1 MLKGDVFAEQVF
13 ENQIFALFI
22 NTFLNGNDGVA
33 SDYKNAMALTYTG
46 KVLNVASG
54 AVCIQGRFLEEST
67 SYQTTMTEVSK
78 YHILTI
84 EIDLDK
90 TNTAQNFTQGYYKL
104 LTGNSAYPSLTKND
118 IVKNVSG
125 VYQYELCRFQTDSN
139 GNITNFQDKRT
150 FLDINSIYDA
160 IEASTTTL
168 INSLNT
174 QGTAAINQIRS
185 NGNQLISDLTTELQQ
200 ARDGSLYA
208 LKTDEFYQIA
218 NPSTTNQK
226 YIDNLKDMIVYPG
239 YITNNIKDI
248 VFTIPLPKKA
258 NGANLI
264 VVNHL
269 YIKARCQDGYVA
281 GLNDSDSYDQKNR
294 VEDYYI
300 HNNILT
306 IKLHNNSGWSVDS
319 DVPTPMKNNTPI
331 MITAGNGSGIDITI
345 Y

>member
-33 SDYKNAMALTYTG
+33 SNYKNSMALSYTG

-78 YHILTI
+78 YHILAI

-104 LTGNSAYPSLTKND
+104 LTGNSAYPSLTKNN

-160 IEASTTTL
+160 IEASTTAL
-168 INSLNT
+168 MNS
-174 QGTAAINQIRS
+174 IRS
-185 NGNQLISDLTTELQQ
+185 DGDQLIDDLEDELAQ
-200 ARDGSLYA
+200 ARSGSLYA
-208 LKTDEFYQIA
+208 LKEDCYYKSGDYWGASQYQA
-218 NPSTTNQK
+218 FQ
-226 YIDNLKDMIVYPG
+226 
-239 YITNNIKDI
+239 
-248 VFTIPLPKKA
+248 
-258 NGANLI
+258 
-264 VVNHL
+264 
-269 YIKARCQDGYVA
+269 GYVSADGEFLNIFIKMKKNLRDIDYVDINTCKLSIYGKNGLIGGSTNHNYKDTIQGTPIMADGTGFCLRLGMPGGFA
-281 GLNDSDSYDQKNR
+281 GA
-294 VEDYYI
+294 VA
-300 HNNILT
+300 
-306 IKLHNNSGWSVDS
+306 
-319 DVPTPMKNNTPI
+319 NTPI
-331 MITAGNGSGIDITI
+331 VATVENSSGLTVFCRTMFI
-345 Y
+345 

>member
-78 YHILTI
+78 YHILAI

-150 FLDINSIYDA
+150 FLDIDSIYDA
-160 IEASTTTL
+160 IEASTTAL
-168 INSLNT
+168 INS
-174 QGTAAINQIRS
+174 IRS
-185 NGNQLISDLTTELQQ
+185 DGDQLIDDLEDELAQ
-200 ARDGSLYA
+200 ARSGSLYA
-208 LKTDEFYQIA
+208 LKGDCYFKNGDYWGASQYQ
-218 NPSTTNQK
+218 
-226 YIDNLKDMIVYPG
+226 
-239 YITNNIKDI
+239 
-248 VFTIPLPKKA
+248 VFS
-258 NGANLI
+258 
-264 VVNHL
+264 
-269 YIKARCQDGYVA
+269 GYVSA
-281 GLNDSDSYDQKNR
+281 DGEDLNIFIKMDKNLRDINYVDINTCKLSIYGKNGLIGGSTNKNYKDTIQRTPIMNDGTGFCLQ
-294 VEDYYI
+294 
-300 HNNILT
+300 LAMPGGF
-306 IKLHNNSGWSVDS
+306 SGAVA
-319 DVPTPMKNNTPI
+319 NTPI
-331 MITAGNGSGIDITI
+331 VATVENSNGLTLFCRVQSI
-345 Y
+345 